1 MQLQPRAVGR
11 LQPPA
16 TLSLQ
21 PATLSH
27 ARGSWRLHPRASCAC
42 DLAATSRGP
51 HRGPGDAGDCE
62 GGDKGNYR
70 LADAEQARRVCT
82 CTGGV
87 LALYWHA
94 NAYVLHANGTCASR
108 APPRRRACSSQRRR
122 AWRAAADV
130 AAAGLSP
137 SPRSMPRSMFV
148 GSRATVSRA
157 IVSMDCLP
165 SSDQPGHP
173 SALVHGE
180 PLGSRAKSSA
190 CAPWA
195 LPGPCSAATEA

>member
-1 MQLQPRAVGR
+1 MRARRRCARSCPRWPRATARPPPTVSDAGRPAPATCNPAEQGR
-11 LQPPA
+11 LQPA
-16 TLSLQ
+16 TLSLK

-70 LADAEQARRVCT
+70 LAAAEQARRVCT
-82 CTGGV
+82 CTGSV
-87 LALYWHA
+87 LALCWHA
-94 NAYVLHANGTCASR
+94 NAYVLHVNGLCASH
-108 APPRRRACSSQRRR
+108 APPCRRACSSQRRR

-137 SPRSMPRSMFV
+137 SPCSMPRSMFV

-157 IVSMDCLP
+157 VVSMGCVP
-165 SSDQPGHP
+165 SSD
-173 SALVHGE
+173 
-180 PLGSRAKSSA
+180 
-190 CAPWA
+190 
-195 LPGPCSAATEA
+195 

>member
-1 MQLQPRAVGR
+1 MSERGATHPCNLQPRVVGR
-11 LQPPA
+11 
-16 TLSLQ
+16 LQ

-108 APPRRRACSSQRRR
+108 APARRRACSSQRRR

-137 SPRSMPRSMFV
+137 SPWSMPRSMFV

-157 IVSMDCLP
+157 IVSMDCVP

-173 SALVHGE
+173 KC
-180 PLGSRAKSSA
+180 SRARRAFGLESKV
-190 CAPWA
+190 
-195 LPGPCSAATEA
+195 